1 MLMQKTGNP
10 NITLIPLLTTS
21 RYAVFV
27 SAYFSINTWVCDAQ
41 VLFINLNMRVKKRLS
56 IYYYI

>member
-10 NITLIPLLTTS
+10 NVTLISLLTAC

-27 SAYFSINTWVCDAQ
+27 STYFSINTWVCDAQ
-41 VLFINLNMRVKKRLS
+41 VLFINP
-56 IYYYI
+56 